1 MRATLSLLTV
11 LWLSCSGTTTS
22 GPVERDGGVVSESD
36 AGLCTG
42 TVDVF
47 RSRAYP
53 TVFSRC
59 AACHVGA
66 GQADGTR
73 FILRAENSPAALP
86 FNIQAVLEAGAL
98 EINGQP
104 LLLLK
109 ATGAVAHT
117 GGTLFV
123 DSSAEA
129 QVLRETLRELKSPT
143 LCPGD
148 GFPRPQAA
156 GVFDLTHQETLHK
169 MSWQLAGRVPTEAE
183 RAAVESQGLAAFDAI
198 VAAQLA
204 EPGFEERLREMLG
217 DWLLTD
223 GFRANNIASNEG
235 NLLSKVY
242 HHQSVKHWGGDDY
255 DWRSWPDGEGILLV
269 EALAREPVEFAVHA
283 LKNKRSLAEVVTGR
297 YRLLNA
303 YSARFYGVPY
313 KGFAAGTPFAQIPR
327 PGEFVEVK
335 SVPLINENASGSEY
349 AGVLTTTAW
358 LNRYPSSP
366 TNFNRKRARFTLK
379 YFLNFDIMKAAPRI
393 DASAVNLA
401 DRPTVTNSQ
410 CTGCHQQL
418 DPLAGLYLNQDECGY
433 DAQVFYSP
441 PKANVCNSDGWQTP
455 TEMFAPGTGAALSQ
469 QISRAQRPKALEL
482 LGSFIASERTFGK
495 SMVTMVYTSLL
506 GRGILVPPT
515 DPSSANFDA
524 LTRAVAFENAELE
537 QLTGIFV
544 AGGLRLEPLVT
555 AIVKST
561 AFRAGNTDVTQR
573 AELTGLGGG
582 TLVNPELLHR
592 KIESALGIVWA
603 EHGWRNTGRTGFQ
616 SLGRHDG
623 TKDAYL
629 LQREQLKTLY
639 GGMDGTFTGTKVRQR
654 GVSSLS
660 AAIVEHM
667 ALETSCIATV
677 RDFGRPSAERLLF
690 GQLEKD
696 QVPKDGALPDATF
709 LQTIQALHQ
718 RLLGVAVAG
727 DAPEVAELY
736 SLFVDVRAAGLAAMA
751 AGKESATLDRP
762 CSSDVNLETGVT
774 TPGAGITQDPTY
786 VIRAWQAVLA
796 TLLLDP
802 RFTLER

>member
-1 MRATLSLLTV
+1 MRSPRCLLLA
-11 LWLSCSGTTTS
+11 LWLSCSGTTTAPTVK
-22 GPVERDGGVVSESD
+22 GDGGIAGDGD
-36 AGLCTG
+36 AGSCTG
-42 TVDVF
+42 TVDF
-47 RSRAYP
+47 FSTTAYP

-59 AACHVGA
+59 AACHVAG

-73 FILRAENSPAALP
+73 LILRGENSHAARS
-86 FNIQAVLEAGAL
+86 FNIQAVSEAGAL
-98 EINGQP
+98 ETNAQP

-109 ATGAVAHT
+109 ATGAVAHG

-123 DSSAEA
+123 DSSTEAE
-129 QVLRETLRELKSPT
+129 VLRETLKELKSPK

-148 GFPRPQAA
+148 GFPRPQAE

-169 MSWQLAGRVPTEAE
+169 MSLQLAGRVPTAAE
-183 RAAVESQGLAAFDAI
+183 RATVDAQGLAAFDAI
-198 VAAQLA
+198 VAAQMA
-204 EPGFEERLREMLG
+204 EPGFEERLREMVG

-223 GFRANNIASNEG
+223 GFRANNVASNEG
-235 NLLSKVY
+235 NLISTVY
-242 HHQSVKHWGGDDY
+242 HHPSVKRWGGDDY
-255 DWRSWPDGEGILLV
+255 DWRSWPNGEGVLLV

-283 LKNKRSLAEVVTGR
+283 LKNKRPLTELVTAR

-313 KGFAAGTPFAQIPR
+313 KGFAAGTPFSQIPK

-335 SVPLINENASGSEY
+335 SVPTVNENGTGAEY
-349 AGVLTTTAW
+349 AGVLTTAAW

-401 DRPTVTNSQ
+401 DRPTVTNTQ

-441 PKANVCNSDGWQTP
+441 PKANVCASDGWQTA
-455 TEMFAPGTGAALSQ
+455 TEMFAPGTGPAMSQ
-469 QISRAQRPKALEL
+469 QIALDQRPKALEV
-482 LGSFIASERTFGK
+482 LGRFIASERTFAK
-495 SMVTMVYTSLL
+495 SMTAMVYTSLL
-506 GRGILVPPT
+506 GRGLLVPPT
-515 DPSSANFDA
+515 DPSSASFEA
-524 LTRAVAFENAELE
+524 LTRAVNFESAELE
-537 QLTGIFV
+537 ALASIF
-544 AGGLRLEPLVT
+544 AGAGLRLEPLVT
-555 AIVKST
+555 AIVKSA
-561 AFRAGNTDVTQR
+561 AFRAGNTDVTAR

-603 EHGWRNTGRTGFQ
+603 EHGWRRTANTGYQ

-677 RDFGRPSAERLLF
+677 LDFDRPASQRMLF
-690 GQLEKD
+690 GPLAKD
-696 QVPKDGALPDATF
+696 QVPSGGASPDVGF

-718 RLLGVAVAG
+718 RLLGVTVAT
-727 DAPEVAELY
+727 DSPEVTELY
-736 SLFVDVRAAGLAAMA
+736 ALFVEVRAAGVAAIA
-751 AGKESATLDRP
+751 AGKESATLERP
-762 CSSDVNLETGVT
+762 CSGDVNLETGVT
-774 TPGAGITQDPTY
+774 TPGSGIAQDPTY